1 MISFTKNLKYLPYII
16 FFILSILYWKIDVL
30 DSGTDQS
37 NWWVQGDLYAYFYQ
51 MSHYAFSRLAN
62 GEIPLWNPYQSGGIP
77 FLATYMVGV
86 FYPLNFLYLFCPTHL
101 AMGYTTILHIFLGG
115 VFMYLYGR
123 SIKLSTRA
131 AIIAAVSFMFSGWV
145 LETMWRTPEINTCV
159 WIPLVFFCLEM
170 LLQKRK
176 YTWIIALSV
185 TLAMQILAGLMQ
197 MVVHTLYIAGFY
209 SLFRLILIY
218 KEERSIKSVIYVSC
232 YIIIGIL
239 TVFFLTAFQLFPTME
254 LSSLSMRSAG
264 SLSLQQADPCG
275 SYFSPGVILKAI
287 FNATQHAHHPRWE
300 YMGIIP
306 ILLSCLSL
314 FHSQQKRISYF
325 FFGSGVLFLFLSFGT
340 NTPLYKLYHSLP
352 TGDWFR
358 NPTRFLY
365 LFTFSSSVLSGLGWD
380 KLSVTLENKPL
391 KGAITISIM
400 SLVMLFCI
408 WLLKNELIPACIYL
422 ILFAGIVWLTLF
434 FCHSIYLKLLT
445 GAIIIIIIFD
455 LFYVNK
461 FIYRHPQIASGFF
474 HKYEDVTNT
483 IKELQGNYRSYV
495 WFEPF
500 ATDFSLTSKIGTS
513 DRIYVI
519 NDHEPFS
526 LCRYAEYVECMTL
539 GRMDNPRENQY
550 PFVGI
555 YPIGMETKHLKLFDL
570 LSVKYI
576 VANQGVGN
584 LPAGYKPIYQ
594 GSAGIFEN
602 PHPIPRAY
610 LVNKIKVIEGKA
622 VLEELSKEEFN
633 PFEYVVLEESIPGY
647 SSNNGWNSSW
657 DMETNTVSLMKDL
670 PEKVVVHVN
679 NQNDGVL
686 VLADTYYPGW
696 KAFVDGREEKIYRAN
711 YLFRGVPL
719 KAGNHIVKFIYK
731 PESFKRGLC
740 ITISTLVFLVSVAI
754 ITIIR
759 RRNK

>member
-1 MISFTKNLKYLPYII
+1 MISLKKNLKFLPYII
-16 FFILSILYWKIDVL
+16 FFALSVIYWKIDVL
-30 DSGTDQS
+30 DSATDQS

-51 MSHYAFSRLAN
+51 TSHYAFSRLAN

-131 AIIAAVSFMFSGWV
+131 AFTAAVSFMFSGWV

-159 WIPLVFFCLEM
+159 WIPLVFFFLEM
-170 LLQKRK
+170 ILQKRR

-209 SLFRLILIY
+209 TLFRLILIY
-218 KEERSIKSVIYVSC
+218 KEERSIKSVVYLSC
-232 YIIIGIL
+232 YIGIGIL
-239 TVFFLTAFQLFPTME
+239 TAFSLTAFQLFPTME

-264 SLSLQQADPCG
+264 GLSLQQADP
-275 SYFSPGVILKAI
+275 FDWLFTPKVILKAI
-287 FNATQHAHHPRWE
+287 LDSTQYPYPPRWE
-300 YMGIIP
+300 YLGIIP

-314 FHSQQKRISYF
+314 FHFQQKRISCF

-340 NTPLYKLYHSLP
+340 NTPLFKLYHSLP

-358 NPTRFLY
+358 IPTRFLY
-365 LFTFSSSVLSGLGWD
+365 LFTFSFSVLSGLGWD
-380 KLSVTLENKPL
+380 KLSVTIENKSL

-408 WLLKNELIPACIYL
+408 WLFTDELIPACIYL
-422 ILFAGIVWLTLF
+422 ILFAGIMWSTLF

-445 GAIIIIIIFD
+445 GAIVIIIIFD

-474 HKYEDVTNT
+474 HKYEDVTNA

-495 WFEPF
+495 RFEPF
-500 ATDFSLTSKIGTS
+500 VTDFSLTPKIGTS
-513 DRIYVI
+513 DRIHVI

-526 LCRYAEYVECMTL
+526 LCRYAEYVEFMTL
-539 GRMDNPRENQY
+539 GKMDNPKENPN
-550 PFVGI
+550 PFMGI
-555 YPIGMETKHLKLFDL
+555 YPIGVETKHLKLFDL

-576 VANQGVGN
+576 IANQGIGN
-584 LPAGYKPIYQ
+584 LPAGYEPIYQ
-594 GSAGIFEN
+594 GSAWIFEN

-610 LVNKIKVIEGKA
+610 LVNKVKVMEGKA

-633 PFEYVVLEESIPGY
+633 PFEYVILEENIPGDIN
-647 SSNNGWNSSW
+647 NNGWDDTW
-657 DMETNTVSLMKDL
+657 DKETNTVSLMKDL
-670 PEKVVVHVN
+670 PEKVVIHVD

-696 KAFVDGREEKIYRAN
+696 KAFVDDREEKIYRAN
-711 YLFRGVPL
+711 YLFRAVPI
-719 KAGNHIVKFIYK
+719 KAGNHTVEFVYK
-731 PESFKRGLC
+731 PASFYKGLYV
-740 ITISTLVFLVSVAI
+740 TIFASVFLGFMALVPI
-754 ITIIR
+754 L
-759 RRNK
+759 KK